1 MKVTFE
7 NDEEE
12 FIFYAHRA
20 IEAKEAGNEEEYL
33 ANQQML
39 SLRGDEASFCR
50 QALVALP
57 PLQKRFAVHASV

>member
-33 ANQQML
+33 ANL
-39 SLRGDEASFCR
+39 KIAEELRKKLLANVNEVELKKIDNIIPR
-50 QALVALP
+50 
-57 PLQKRFAVHASV
+57 